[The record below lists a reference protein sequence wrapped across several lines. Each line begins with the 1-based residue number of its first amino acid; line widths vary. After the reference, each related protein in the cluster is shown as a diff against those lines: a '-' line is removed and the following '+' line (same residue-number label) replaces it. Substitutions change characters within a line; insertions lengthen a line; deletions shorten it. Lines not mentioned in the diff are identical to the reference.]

1 MAAVENE
8 TGNRASAAISVSE
21 GELNMDKDKRL
32 ALIATAVREEIVRQY
47 RDDERRKCTAGVL
60 YYEEEVMPWLIVKVA
75 ARVADETAA
84 IQ

>member
-1 MAAVENE
+1 MAAAENE

-60 YYEEEVMPWLIVKVA
+60 YYEEEVMPWLIAKVA

>member
-1 MAAVENE
+1 MAAAENE
-8 TGNRASAAISVSE
+8 TGDRASAAISVSE

-60 YYEEEVMPWLIVKVA
+60 YYEEEVMPWLIAKVA